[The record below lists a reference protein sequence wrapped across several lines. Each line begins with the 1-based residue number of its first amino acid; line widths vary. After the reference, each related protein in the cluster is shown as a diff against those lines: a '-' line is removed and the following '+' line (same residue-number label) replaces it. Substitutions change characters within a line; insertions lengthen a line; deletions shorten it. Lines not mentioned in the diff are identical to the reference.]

1 MGKRREVVGHRFG
14 SLVILSEAPPSY
26 RSNGSPMR
34 RVVAKCDCGQEKNM
48 LLHNILHG
56 ISSSCGCKAGAHKH
70 GHRPAS
76 GQSRTYNTWR
86 AMLNRCH
93 NPKHTAY
100 NRYGAKGIA
109 VCEQWRDSFATFLED
124 MGERPEGCTLDR
136 KDGTKG
142 YFKDNCQ
149 WSTPK
154 EQHANSNLTRS
165 PSGKFTK
172 TN

>member
-1 MGKRREVVGHRFG
+1 
-14 SLVILSEAPPSY
+14 
-26 RSNGSPMR
+26 
-34 RVVAKCDCGQEKNM
+34 
-48 LLHNILHG
+48 
-56 ISSSCGCKAGAHKH
+56 
-70 GHRPAS
+70 
-76 GQSRTYNTWR
+76 
-86 AMLNRCH
+86 MLNRCH